1 MFDDGKEA
9 EAYVVVSI
17 QAGPGGGRVRR
28 RGHAGGV
35 TGRRTGHD
43 RRDRA
48 ACSRREKR
56 EKYKARTIG

>member
-1 MFDDGKEA
+1 MFDDGKDA
-9 EAYVVVSI
+9 EACVVVSI
-17 QAGPGGGRVRR
+17 QPVRR
-28 RGHAGGV
+28 RERASPWPSGGV